1 MADKPAK
8 AKSGKGKLIIIVAL
22 ALVVLAAGGG
32 GAWWFMMRPKPQP
45 SPQELAAQREK
56 MAHYISL
63 EPFVT
68 NVLSQDGSTHY
79 LQVKIDL
86 KAYEPKVD
94 EEVKTMTPE
103 IRNTILRI
111 LAAQEASKVST
122 VQVREDL
129 RKEIET
135 AVNQLLLH
143 GAGKASHGDA
153 HDKAPAAHGAPSQ
166 APIAGVYFTAF
177 VVQ

>member
-1 MADKPAK
+1 MAENPAK

-32 GAWWFMMRPKPQP
+32 GVWWFMLRPKPQP
-45 SPQELAAQREK
+45 SAQELAAQREK
-56 MAHYISL
+56 LAHYISL

-68 NVLSQDGSTHY
+68 NVLSQDGTTHY

-111 LAAQEASKVST
+111 LASQEASKVST
-122 VQVREDL
+122 VQVREEL
-129 RKEIET
+129 RKEILV
-135 AVNQLLLH
+135 AVNQLLSGS
-143 GAGKASHGDA
+143 GAGKDA
-153 HDKAPAAHGAPSQ
+153 HAVAPAAHGAS
-166 APIAGVYFTAF
+166 AKGPIAGVYFTAF